1 MSRRINIMV
10 EDNVW
15 ENLREI
21 PKGERSRFINDAIRE
36 QFLKL
41 QREKAVA
48 AVDEIRNAL
57 QLKDV
62 ELDVIEALQQERQR
76 DS

>member
-1 MSRRINIMV
+1 MV